1 MNAITKEVVHMR
13 ILEHQPDNRAVG
25 LIQEQL
31 LISYG
36 NSKSFHSFGPW
47 FPKLYK
53 GEVLVYEGIL

>member
-13 ILEHQPDNRAVG
+13 ILEHQPDDRAVG

-36 NSKSFHSFGPW
+36 NSKSFHSFGP
-47 FPKLYK
+47 
-53 GEVLVYEGIL
+53 

>member
-13 ILEHQPDNRAVG
+13 TLEHQPDNRAVG

-36 NSKSFHSFGPW
+36 NSKSFHSFGP
-47 FPKLYK
+47 
-53 GEVLVYEGIL
+53 